1 MLSLYKM
8 VEISKEAC
16 ELTIVLTFVL
26 LVFCCIGIDYI
37 PKDLTSERLN
47 HPFVRFTVLAAMALA
62 FSCDHYLAILIGFT
76 YLLTKHQLLINND
89 MKSCGCNN
97 SPVVKKDVKKLVSLK
112 KPVKVQKPPL
122 KDSVFVKDS
131 IFNKKA
137 NTEFTN
143 EFQFK
148 DAQSNTVNDDSMKTE
163 IRTWNEGYG
172 TQGGLM

>member
-1 MLSLYKM
+1 M
-8 VEISKEAC
+8 VEMSKDVS
-16 ELTIVLTFVL
+16 ELIIVLTFAL

-37 PKDLTSERLN
+37 PKNLTSERLN
-47 HPFVRFTVLAAMALA
+47 NPFVRLAVLASMALA
-62 FSCDHYLAILIGFT
+62 FSYDHYLAILIGFT

-89 MKSCGCNN
+89 MKSCGCND
-97 SPVVKKDVKKLVSLK
+97 SPVVKKDVKKLISLK
-112 KPVKVQKPPL
+112 KSVKVQKPPL

-148 DAQSNTVNDDSMKTE
+148 DAQSNTVNDESMKTE
-163 IRTWNEGYG
+163 IRTWNNGYG